1 VTARSLAT
9 VPGQIAM
16 GNVSCTNGSVKLKV
30 SQAPSLYS
38 QQSHSISSSRR
49 MLRIK
54 GVKGSRNDY
63 QKERFSEDVT
73 SETRQIKNNLK
84 AKRRTLSSALRFSQT
99 GKLPDLSSKA
109 STICSNGVMSQRS

>member
-1 VTARSLAT
+1 
-9 VPGQIAM
+9 
-16 GNVSCTNGSVKLKV
+16 
-30 SQAPSLYS
+30 
-38 QQSHSISSSRR
+38 

-84 AKRRTLSSALRFSQT
+84 AKRRTLSSALRFS
-99 GKLPDLSSKA
+99 
-109 STICSNGVMSQRS
+109 